1 MKLLNTRTRLRIIQD
16 IFIGEEFVHK
26 VAMTEALH
34 LGFMELSGDKSPIHT
49 DVEFAKKNGF
59 QACLGYA
66 FLLPLILSKIYGM
79 LFPGGS
85 ELCLRQDT
93 NFPNPYYVGDD
104 LTFRIVVLDK
114 NDDLQLLTA
123 MTTIVNQDS
132 KSIFRGKVVFKLS
145 LRD

>member
-66 FLLPLILSKIYGM
+66 FLLP
-79 LFPGGS
+79 GGS